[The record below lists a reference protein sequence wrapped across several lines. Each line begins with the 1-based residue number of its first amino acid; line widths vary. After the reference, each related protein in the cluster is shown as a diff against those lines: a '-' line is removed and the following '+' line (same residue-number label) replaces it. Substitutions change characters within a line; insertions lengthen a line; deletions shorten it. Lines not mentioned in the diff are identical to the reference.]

1 MGADLGQQP
10 APSPIP
16 PQMNEPSGF
25 DMGNDPMS
33 DDVNGGDNPVG
44 DNDEANAPDSN
55 GVDNKAQKAAGELSY
70 ILPDAS
76 EETVDYVMGMLA
88 PAVGKNDNV
97 GDDNVEKWS
106 EKMKSGDDKKSD
118 EDENN
123 DNENEETPEG
133 DNEDMA
139 MESINYID
147 NLISETLQEYFNVN
161 DKRENTRPEKKLD
174 KTYIGDENPFSS
186 PF

>member
-1 MGADLGQQP
+1 MAADLNPQP

-25 DMGNDPMS
+25 NMGSDPMS
-33 DDVNGGDNPVG
+33 DDVNGGDNPAD
-44 DNDEANAPDSN
+44 DNVEANAPDSN

-88 PAVGKNDNV
+88 PAVGKNENV
-97 GDDNVEKWS
+97 GDDDVDKWS

-133 DNEDMA
+133 DNDDMT
-139 MESINYID
+139 MESRNYID
-147 NLISETLQEYFNVN
+147 NLIAETLQEYFNVN
-161 DKRENTRPEKKLD
+161 DERKYTRQEKKLD
-174 KTYIGDENPFSS
+174 KTYIDDENPFSS

>member
-1 MGADLGQQP
+1 
-10 APSPIP
+10 
-16 PQMNEPSGF
+16 
-25 DMGNDPMS
+25 
-33 DDVNGGDNPVG
+33 
-44 DNDEANAPDSN
+44 
-55 GVDNKAQKAAGELSY
+55 
-70 ILPDAS
+70 
-76 EETVDYVMGMLA
+76 
-88 PAVGKNDNV
+88 
-97 GDDNVEKWS
+97 
-106 EKMKSGDDKKSD
+106 MKSGDDKKSD

-174 KTYIGDENPFSS
+174 KTYIDDENPFSS